1 MLSFGN
7 EDDITSFSKYYTP
20 NVEIKHVSID
30 GKSVFGTPV
39 RNKVEAYEKLFE
51 MGKGSDYTAVNLLD
65 YEYFS
70 KHYKLIAIDVSNQIV
85 LENND
90 LTQQINFTDR
100 LDRDEG
106 ATMFFIVEKTIET
119 IFYFSQNAV
128 SII

>member
-1 MLSFGN
+1 MEKVF
-7 EDDITSFSKYYTP
+7 
-20 NVEIKHVSID
+20 
-30 GKSVFGTPV
+30 FGTPV
-39 RNKVEAYEKLFE
+39 RNKVEAYEKLFD
-51 MGKGSDYTAVNLLD
+51 MGKGNDYTAGNILD

-70 KHYKLIAIDVSNQIV
+70 KHHKLIAIDVSNQIV

-100 LDRDEG
+100 LDGDEG
-106 ATMFFIVEKTIET
+106 ATMFFIVEKTKET

>member
-1 MLSFGN
+1 MFQLMEKVF
-7 EDDITSFSKYYTP
+7 
-20 NVEIKHVSID
+20 
-30 GKSVFGTPV
+30 FGTPV

-51 MGKGSDYTAVNLLD
+51 MGKGNDYTAVNLLD

-106 ATMFFIVEKTIET
+106 TAMFFIVEKTKET

>member
-1 MLSFGN
+1 MEKVF
-7 EDDITSFSKYYTP
+7 
-20 NVEIKHVSID
+20 
-30 GKSVFGTPV
+30 FGTPV

-51 MGKGSDYTAVNLLD
+51 MGKGNDYTAVNLLD

-128 SII
+128 RLYKMETQKTISLLNDSSNDQSKYATKDSMS

>member
-30 GKSVFGTPV
+30 GKSFFGAPV
-39 RNKVEAYEKLFE
+39 RNKVEAYEKLFD
-51 MGKGSDYTAVNLLD
+51 MGKGNDYTAGNILD

-70 KHYKLIAIDVSNQIV
+70 KHHKLIAIDVSNQIV
-85 LENND
+85 LENNN

-100 LDRDEG
+100 LDGDEG
-106 ATMFFIVEKTIET
+106 ATMFFIVEKTKET

>member
-30 GKSVFGTPV
+30 GKSFFGAPV
-39 RNKVEAYEKLFE
+39 RNKVEAYEKLFG
-51 MGKGSDYTAVNLLD
+51 MGKGNDYTAGNILD

-70 KHYKLIAIDVSNQIV
+70 KHHKLIAIDVSNQIV

-100 LDRDEG
+100 LDGDEG
-106 ATMFFIVEKTIET
+106 ATMFFIVEKTKET

>member
-30 GKSVFGTPV
+30 GKSFFGTPV
-39 RNKVEAYEKLFE
+39 RNKVEAYEKLFD
-51 MGKGSDYTAVNLLD
+51 MGKGNDYTAVNLLD

-106 ATMFFIVEKTIET
+106 AAMFFIVEKTKKT